1 MNNFKIALAGNPNS
15 GKSSLFNQL
24 TGLKQKIGNFPGVTI
39 EKKMGVLT
47 LKNEKISIID
57 LPGTYSLY
65 PNSSDERIVLNL
77 LSNPKDEDYPDAI
90 IFVADASQIERHLLL
105 FTQIRD
111 LNFPIIFCLT
121 MNDIAQEKGIKID
134 LETLQNYLNTPVI
147 AINPRDSSNLDSLK
161 DEIQKL
167 MLKPKSANVPFYN
180 YTDTEKKIVEA
191 IRFKHEINSNYQA
204 ILWMHHYK
212 SLSYLTQVQKTEIET
227 LTSDANYQ
235 DIKMQIE
242 ETMSRFN
249 KIHLESP
256 HFKKIISNNPSKIS
270 DRIDNVLTNK
280 VAGPFIFFCI
290 MFGLFQVVFN
300 FSAYPMDWIERF
312 FVNINIY
319 LKTILPPSW
328 LTDLFT
334 DGIIAGLSGILVFIP
349 QIALLF
355 FLISVLEDFGYMSR
369 AVYMFDKSMQ
379 RFGLNGRSIVAF
391 IAGGACAIPA
401 IMSTRTI
408 SNWKERIITIMVLPV
423 ISCSARI
430 PVFALLVT
438 FIVPNINYWGFINS
452 RGLVFTLIYM
462 VSVAA
467 ALIGAYILKKLIK
480 SNEITYLIIE
490 LPEYRL
496 PNWKN
501 VFMIVKEKVK
511 SFVKEAGKVILIVS
525 VLLWFLA
532 SFGPKDNI
540 KMAENEATIYA
551 QTQHFDTETTA
562 NYIASKKLE
571 NSYAGIMG
579 KMIEPAIKP
588 LGYDWKIGIAIISSF
603 AAREVFVGTMAT
615 IYATGNSDNS
625 TLSQKM
631 KRDKWTDNQKPIYTV
646 ASSLSL
652 LIFYLFALQCISTV
666 AVVKKETGGWK
677 WPLIQLSVMTFI
689 AYFIAFAVFQI
700 LQYCNY

>member
-1 MNNFKIALAGNPNS
+1 MENFKIALAGNPNS

-39 EKKMGVLT
+39 EKKMGT
-47 LKNEKISIID
+47 LVIDNQKISIID

-65 PNSSDERIVLNL
+65 PNSSDERIVLHL
-77 LSNPKDEDYPDAI
+77 LTNPKDELYPDAI

-111 LNFPIIFCLT
+111 LNFPCIFCLT
-121 MNDIAQEKGIKID
+121 MNDIADEKGIKID
-134 LETLQNYLNTPVI
+134 IDKLQQYLNTPVI
-147 AINPRDSSNLDSLK
+147 AINPRASNNQDFLK
-161 DEIQKL
+161 KEIKKL
-167 MLKPKSANVPFYN
+167 VQNPKTINAPYYN
-180 YTDTEKKIVEA
+180 YTESEKKMVEA
-191 IRFKHEINSNYQA
+191 LRFQNEINSNYQA
-204 ILWMHHYK
+204 ILWIHHFKNIPY
-212 SLSYLTQVQKTEIET
+212 LSISQKNEIEALT
-227 LTSDANYQ
+227 LKENYQ

-249 KIHLESP
+249 KIHRELP
-256 HFKKIISNNPSKIS
+256 QFKKIDIGTKSKIS
-270 DRIDNVLTNK
+270 DKIDDVLTNK
-280 VAGPFIFFCI
+280 IAGPIIFFSI
-290 MFGLFQVVFN
+290 MFAIFQVVFN
-300 FSAYPMDWIERF
+300 LSSYPMDWIEKLF
-312 FVNINIY
+312 LNINNY
-319 LKTILPPSW
+319 CKEILPKSW

-334 DGIIAGLSGILVFIP
+334 DGIIAGLSGIVVFIP

-355 FLISVLEDFGYMSR
+355 FLISALEDFGYMSR

-391 IAGGACAIPA
+391 VAGGACAIPA

-438 FIVPNINYWGFINS
+438 FIVPNVNYLGFINS
-452 RGLVFTLIYM
+452 RGLVFTLIYV
-462 VSVAA
+462 VSVVA
-467 ALIGAYILKKLIK
+467 ALTGAYILKKLIK
-480 SNEITYLIIE
+480 SNEQTYLIIE

-501 VFMIVKEKVK
+501 VLMIVKEKVK

-525 VLLWFLA
+525 VALWFLA
-532 SFGPKDNI
+532 SFGPGTAI
-540 KMAENEATIYA
+540 QVAESEAIAYA
-551 QTQHFDTETTA
+551 KKQNYDIEITA

-571 NSYAGIMG
+571 TSYAGIMG
-579 KMIEPAIKP
+579 KTIEPLIKP
-588 LGYDWKIGIAIISSF
+588 LGFDWKIGIAIISSF

-615 IYATGNSDNS
+615 IYAVGNNDDA

-631 KRDKWTDNQKPIYTV
+631 KRDKWTETQNPIYTV
-646 ASSLSL
+646 ASSLAL

-677 WPLIQLSVMTFI
+677 WPIIQFI
-689 AYFIAFAVFQI
+689 AMSSIAYILAYITFQ
-700 LQYCNY
+700 LLN